1 MMFDNLPQDV
11 KCNDLQLVINRE
23 NGMFLQE
30 VQQEDDMERYDPER
44 ILSRRKFSRECHH
57 HWQFCK
63 ERRMR
68 LL

>member
-1 MMFDNLPQDV
+1 MLLDNLQQDV
-11 KCNDLQLVINRE
+11 KCNDLQLAINRE
-23 NGMFLQE
+23 NGGLLQAQQE
-30 VQQEDDMERYDPER
+30 VKR
-44 ILSRRKFSRECHH
+44 IWKGMIQRGFYHEENSRECHH